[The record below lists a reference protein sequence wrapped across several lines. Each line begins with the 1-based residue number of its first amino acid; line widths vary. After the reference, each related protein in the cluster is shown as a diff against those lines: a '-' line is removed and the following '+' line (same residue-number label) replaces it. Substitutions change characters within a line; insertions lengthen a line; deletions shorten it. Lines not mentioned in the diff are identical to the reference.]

1 QIISV
6 PKSIKTDSSVVGNS
20 TTTLTDLHTFTLPAG
35 SLNANGDY
43 IRVRYSGPFAA
54 NANTKRIVI
63 LFGGQTVHDP
73 GLFDQR
79 TGGWTYDIVY
89 LRVSATSIMT
99 TILGAWNA
107 ITRDGAGV
115 MGNNGFLFAGN
126 GAITVTDLGANS
138 QVMKVQAQGTATND
152 IQQNFSVIE
161 LVQNT

>member
-1 QIISV
+1 DFRIALKIGGGVTINRDPASLGAMLDVLSKNTSTVGLIIDLPTSPTVDIAKFRVNGADKLQIKNNGQIISV
-6 PKSIKTDSSVVGNS
+6 PKSIKTDRSVDGNS

-79 TGGWTYDIVY
+79 TG
-89 LRVSATSIMT
+89 
-99 TILGAWNA
+99 
-107 ITRDGAGV
+107 
-115 MGNNGFLFAGN
+115 
-126 GAITVTDLGANS
+126 
-138 QVMKVQAQGTATND
+138 
-152 IQQNFSVIE
+152 
-161 LVQNT
+161 